1 MPFVEMLFNKFSLD
15 EMYLMKHHLMK
26 NHFLIFRL
34 FKTHT
39 KKVLKD
45 QKMDLENLIQDP

>member
-1 MPFVEMLFNKFSLD
+1 MPFVEMSFNKFLL
-15 EMYLMKHHLMK
+15 EMYLMKHHNMK
-26 NHFLIFRL
+26 NHFLIFWL